1 MDNLIEIQNRLI
13 DQLGTPFSRAI
24 EHQITWSDRMISI
37 RGARGV
43 GKTTLLLKI
52 LRDKHDG
59 DNRCLYA
66 SLDNLYFTNNSLVD
80 LTDTFY
86 KKGGRTLFLDEVHK
100 LEGWSRQIKNIYDSY
115 PQIQILF
122 TGSSVLDLI
131 KGEADLSRRAVSYDM
146 TGLSFREYL
155 QIQTN
160 EVFPVCTLEQLLRN
174 HQDIARSV
182 IAKLQPLALFE
193 AYLKTGYYPYYL
205 EGLENYP
212 QRLNSVTNQV
222 LETDLPQC
230 KNIDLRSVPKLKKL
244 LYMIAVSAPMKP
256 NVSKLSSAIE
266 VSRQT
271 VNLYLDYLQ
280 QACLINL
287 LRTPKRGYG
296 QLTKP
301 EKVLL
306 ANTNL
311 THAIAKENWHIGNN
325 RETFFVNQT
334 SAIHQVQ
341 AAVQGDFL
349 IDDKWTI
356 EVGGKNK
363 DTQQITGLDNA
374 HIAADDIETGH
385 DRKIP
390 LWLFGFLY

>member
-59 DNRCLYA
+59 GNRCLYA

-155 QIQTN
+155 QIQTK
-160 EVFPVCTLEQLLRN
+160 ETFPVCTLEQLFCN

-205 EGLENYP
+205 EGLETCI
-212 QRLNSVTNQV
+212 V
-222 LETDLPQC
+222 EA
-230 KNIDLRSVPKLKKL
+230 LKKCP
-244 LYMIAVSAPMKP
+244 AGVS
-256 NVSKLSSAIE
+256 
-266 VSRQT
+266 
-271 VNLYLDYLQ
+271 
-280 QACLINL
+280 
-287 LRTPKRGYG
+287 
-296 QLTKP
+296 
-301 EKVLL
+301 EKVVGISVDTTGSTPV
-306 ANTNL
+306 A
-311 THAIAKENWHIGNN
+311 
-325 RETFFVNQT
+325 VNQEGVPL
-334 SAIHQVQ
+334 S
-341 AAVQGDFL
+341 L
-349 IDDKWTI
+349 I
-356 EVGGKNK
+356 
-363 DTQQITGLDNA
+363 
-374 HIAADDIETGH
+374 
-385 DRKIP
+385 P
-390 LWLFGFLY
+390 GF